1 MSNEGMLPVGD
12 QEVKESEPASP
23 VQVVEPGVVWPRI
36 NDSRQA
42 QTSMY
47 FLDGA
52 KGPELPVVQGK
63 EFREEFLEEGIY
75 VSAIEVSPPVLKFE
89 LTWHPRPIAG
99 IGKLVKQGPADE
111 GNLP

>member
-23 VQVVEPGVVWPRI
+23 VQVGGPDVVWPRI

-63 EFREEFLEEGIY
+63 EFREEFLEEG
-75 VSAIEVSPPVLKFE
+75 VGASAIKDTTPALKFE
-89 LTWHPRPIAG
+89 LARAPLPVAG
-99 IGKLVKQGPADE
+99 ISKLGKQSPADE
-111 GNLP
+111 VLLP